1 MLTRFMLI
9 VFLLCGSI
17 SWAASPTEE
26 DFNRWVKNWK
36 SLVKPGAYDFVP
48 SELSF
53 ELRFSEEFQNKV
65 REAEKATNPQVNG
78 IHIELVGFMIPIESD
93 RDKVHSFLLVPEA
106 GQCIHVPPPPVN

>member
-9 VFLLCGSI
+9 VFLLCGSVPNRRRL
-17 SWAASPTEE
+17 S
-26 DFNRWVKNWK
+26 RWVKNWK

-65 REAEKATNPQVNG
+65 ENEKALP
-78 IHIELVGFMIPIESD
+78 
-93 RDKVHSFLLVPEA
+93 K
-106 GQCIHVPPPPVN
+106 